1 MQKAV
6 PVSEGGMIA
15 VLGVDIQEVNKLINL
30 SKKRGVCEVA
40 NDNAKGQVIVSGNKK
55 KLNLLKVLLKEKNK
69 IYVFKSKR
77 TFSLL
82 FNETSCRSNER
93 KNRKNKF

>member
-30 SKKRGVCEVA
+30 SKKEVFVKLQMITQK
-40 NDNAKGQVIVSGNKK
+40 AK
-55 KLNLLKVLLKEKNK
+55 
-69 IYVFKSKR
+69 
-77 TFSLL
+77 
-82 FNETSCRSNER
+82 
-93 KNRKNKF
+93 